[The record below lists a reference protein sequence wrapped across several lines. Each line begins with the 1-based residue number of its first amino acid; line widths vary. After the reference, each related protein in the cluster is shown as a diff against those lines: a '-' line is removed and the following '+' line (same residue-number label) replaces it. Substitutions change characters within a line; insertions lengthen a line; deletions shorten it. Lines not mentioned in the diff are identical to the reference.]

1 MSFLKRIFSLKSIKG
16 KKKQKQ
22 QEKQQIEQQQQQQKQ
37 RQPVT
42 LKNSDDQLQFVDDQ
56 EHEAAVGRLLRS
68 SSARYAVVSELDYAS
83 LPPLR
88 KLYRMCA
95 L

>member
-1 MSFLKRIFSLKSIKG
+1 MSFLKRIFSLKSIKN

-22 QEKQQIEQQQQQQKQ
+22 QEKQQIEQQRQQQTQ

-42 LKNSDDQLQFVDDQ
+42 LISDDQTQIIDDQ

-88 KLYRMCA
+88 KLCRMCA
-95 L
+95 F